1 MSYRLEQLILVV
13 SQGVVVGYLDKGTI
27 PNFLWLETIFANNER
42 HNSKLL
48 MIFSGTVGR
57 QKVDIT
63 REMLKTYLET
73 VFSQRDIAK
82 LLTVSEKN
90 IWRKVNEYNL
100 REEFS
105 KYTNIIFC
113 LNSQTLAFTEWK
125 DILME
130 KV

>member
-1 MSYRLEQLILVV
+1 
-13 SQGVVVGYLDKGTI
+13 
-27 PNFLWLETIFANNER
+27 
-42 HNSKLL
+42 

-82 LLTVSEKN
+82 LLTVNEKN

>member
-1 MSYRLEQLILVV
+1 
-13 SQGVVVGYLDKGTI
+13 
-27 PNFLWLETIFANNER
+27 
-42 HNSKLL
+42 

-90 IWRKVNEYNL
+90 I
-100 REEFS
+100 
-105 KYTNIIFC
+105 
-113 LNSQTLAFTEWK
+113 
-125 DILME
+125 
-130 KV
+130 